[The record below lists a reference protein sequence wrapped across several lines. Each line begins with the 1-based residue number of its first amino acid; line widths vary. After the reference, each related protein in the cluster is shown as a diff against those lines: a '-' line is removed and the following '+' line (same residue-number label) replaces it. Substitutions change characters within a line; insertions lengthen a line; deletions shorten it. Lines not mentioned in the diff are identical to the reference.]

1 MSTPPT
7 AESSA
12 AAAGGQTA
20 ATAPSTGAGGPAT
33 GGNGVPGV
41 PGVPGGSGRFG
52 SSATGTAD
60 GGLRQRR
67 RPPVPRRSPRAPGQF
82 TPGQFIG
89 VVFAVP
95 AADAQAQQR
104 AEVRRQQLV
113 QAGIAAS
120 ILRTS
125 EFPNL
130 RFGQSTQPPVD
141 SFLVYVGPFENS
153 PSLSQFCQAQPALL
167 APCLPVRPSP

>member
-1 MSTPPT
+1 M
-7 AESSA
+7 
-12 AAAGGQTA
+12 
-20 ATAPSTGAGGPAT
+20 
-33 GGNGVPGV
+33 
-41 PGVPGGSGRFG
+41 PGGSGSSGAPPAGG
-52 SSATGTAD
+52 SGAPSTSGSAPTAQP
-60 GGLRQRR
+60 GG
-67 RPPVPRRSPRAPGQF
+67 F
-82 TPGQFIG
+82 TPSQFIG

-113 QAGIAAS
+113 QSGIAAS

-125 EFPNL
+125 EFPDL

-141 SFLVYVGPFENS
+141 SYLVYVGPFENS

-167 APCLPVRPSP
+167 APCLPVRPSPQG